1 MYINNQIPKWSSDG
15 RCPPCLNSVI
25 VSCYY
30 EIDNKR
36 PSECF
41 VDWIR
46 NFLFIKSP
54 KVIYT
59 DIKTL
64 NNVFK
69 KITEKDNIEI
79 SPICKSLPDIFYC
92 NEKNTVFIIQEL
104 EETFIWKNYKTLMEF
119 SETIDKEKHSGIN
132 HNKYLYT
139 VWNNKS
145 FFLKDVSMIVDSKC
159 YYWSD
164 IGCIRYKSTPE
175 VQTLVSSL
183 NFPKNITNNTK
194 MTLSLIYNFETID
207 EQLVNGIPYIYYNNG
222 KIDRIQAGF
231 FGGGKREI
239 TEWCDL
245 YIEQLEEFKKYNLF
259 SGKEQ
264 NIMGSIFLRYKYKFN
279 IIQPSL
285 FNITEEIIKQQPHLK
300 LGEDPWFRYLVIFN

>member
-1 MYINNQIPKWSSDG
+1 MYINTKIPDWSS
-15 RCPPCLNSVI
+15 CLKSVI

-41 VDWIR
+41 NDWIR

-54 KVIYT
+54 KIIYT
-59 DIKTL
+59 DTKTL
-64 NNVFK
+64 ENVFR
-69 KITEKDNIEI
+69 KIIKIDNLEI
-79 SPICKSLPDIFYC
+79 YLLKTNQDNNISTNIFFC
-92 NEKNTVFIIQEL
+92 NEKNTVFIIKNL
-104 EETFIWKNYKTLMEF
+104 EDTFIWKQYKNLMEF
-119 SETIDKEKHSGIN
+119 SETIDKEKYSGIN

-139 VWNNKS
+139 IWNNKG
-145 FFLKDVSMIVDSKC
+145 FFLKDTSMIIDAEC

-175 VQTLVSSL
+175 IHKLVSSL

-194 MTLSLIYNFETID
+194 LTLSLICQYENTD
-207 EQLVNGIPYIYYNNG
+207 EQLVNGIPYIYYNNS
-222 KIDRIQAGF
+222 KIDRIQGGF

-239 TEWCDL
+239 TEWCEL
-245 YIEQLEEFKKYNLF
+245 YIEQLEQFKKYKIF
-259 SGKEQ
+259 SGKDQ
-264 NIMGSIFLRYKYKFN
+264 YVMGSIFLRYKYKFN
-279 IIQPSL
+279 IIQPCFL
-285 FNITEEIIKQQPHLK
+285 NINEEMIRQQSYLK